1 MSKPEFELFRVQM
14 HVYMP
19 PGTSNEDMVYLIE
32 KALCTGKKYGG
43 VEWESLERTT
53 ATEDLKLNEEVGNG
67 D

>member
-1 MSKPEFELFRVQM
+1 M

>member
-1 MSKPEFELFRVQM
+1 M

-53 ATEDLKLNEEVGNG
+53 ATEDLKLNEEVRIVTGKQIG
-67 D
+67 RAHV